1 MISSKLPG
9 NTFFSQLSLLILI
22 STAHLLPCSPCCTKS
37 FTMTAVVA
45 INPNQISEGF
55 ANGTKTFIRAAPVA
69 FKATTEQKPAPAFV
83 LNDVTFVGLQSYV
96 KSALKIPK
104 TDELFKATYPFKG
117 LDLWIQTQ
125 SEYDVSD
132 IHLWQPYWKC

>member
-1 MISSKLPG
+1 
-9 NTFFSQLSLLILI
+9 
-22 STAHLLPCSPCCTKS
+22 
-37 FTMTAVVA
+37 MTAVVA

-125 SEYDVSD
+125 SEYDQLYKSLIP
-132 IHLWQPYWKC
+132 IHEH